1 MKKFLLIILI
11 LFPFSSLSA
20 SEVWV
25 TYAIQLGFSTNRDI
39 QRSKYQ
45 VDLSSLVSRN
55 KFIYFNRRVLH
66 QKRSKRGE
74 DWRFSWMGNT
84 RVSKVNCKEKIIY
97 IGGMSGDDEASV
109 DFKVG
114 NEWWNELEYER
125 GYRPPRDE
133 LILKFTH
140 KTNKEYDEDNQN
152 LYDYVCN

>member
-11 LFPFSSLSA
+11 LFPFSSLNA
-20 SEVWV
+20 SEVCV
-25 TYAIQLGFSTNRDI
+25 TYEIQLGFSTNRDI

-84 RVSKVNCKEKIIY
+84 HVSKVNCKENIEFHNIHFSNDEIIQLYKLIYNNKYTIINKTHY
-97 IGGMSGDDEASV
+97 IRMLTNMDIAMKSSV
-109 DFKVG
+109 FS
-114 NEWWNELEYER
+114 N
-125 GYRPPRDE
+125 
-133 LILKFTH
+133 FTIA
-140 KTNKEYDEDNQN
+140 
-152 LYDYVCN
+152 L